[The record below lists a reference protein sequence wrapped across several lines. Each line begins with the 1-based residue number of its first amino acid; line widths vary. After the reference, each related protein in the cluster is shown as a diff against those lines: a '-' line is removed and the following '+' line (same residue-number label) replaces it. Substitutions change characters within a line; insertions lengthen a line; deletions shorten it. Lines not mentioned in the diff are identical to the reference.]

1 MTVTDQMIIPP
12 SGNISILKADGRHV
26 LAIER
31 PQFSFA
37 YHAIKYIQAVQEI
50 LIDGQALAMTDAQ
63 RDEVAAFLAGVE
75 PDETLSLKVAENQ
88 RNRRFLNE
96 TDWYVVRHAETGVA
110 IPADILELRA
120 GARAAI
126 HEL

>member
-1 MTVTDQMIIPP
+1 MPITDQMIIPP

-96 TDWYVVRHAETGVA
+96 TDWYVVRHAETGVG
-110 IPADILELRA
+110 IPADILALRA

-126 HEL
+126 HDL

>member
-1 MTVTDQMIIPP
+1 MPITDQMIIPP

-37 YHAIKYIQAVQEI
+37 YHAIKYIPAVQEI

-63 RDEVAAFLAGVE
+63 REEVAAFLAGVE

-96 TDWYVVRHAETGVA
+96 TDWYVVRHAETGVG